1 GEPTDL
7 PLPVGE
13 PVRLVIHSA
22 DVNHAF
28 FVPEFLIK
36 RDAIDMGENAS
47 PNEIEFVITE
57 AGSYAGQCAEFCGIG
72 HKDMIFVVNAMA
84 RADYDAY
91 VAALVAGGTPPPAPV
106 GECGTT
112 IQLAAVPSIRFDRT
126 SLEAPA
132 GEDFCIELTN
142 NDTIEHDV
150 GIEEIGFNGENVPP
164 GESITYFIPAMEAG
178 DYTFLCTL
186 HPQSM
191 VGDLTVTE

>member
-1 GEPTDL
+1 
-7 PLPVGE
+7 
-13 PVRLVIHSA
+13 
-22 DVNHAF
+22 
-28 FVPEFLIK
+28 
-36 RDAIDMGENAS
+36 
-47 PNEIEFVITE
+47 
-57 AGSYAGQCAEFCGIG
+57 
-72 HKDMIFVVNAMA
+72 MIFVVNAMA

-186 HPQSM
+186 HPQLM